1 MNAIARQFENLQRQ
15 YPQVNFSLGNYFGF
29 EAEIYTALNERV
41 LSLLND
47 QQQHMMECDGYHYRQ
62 IAQEHGNGHQH

>member
-29 EAEIYTALNERV
+29 EAEIYTALDERV
-41 LSLLND
+41 FSLLND
-47 QQQHMMECDGYHYRQ
+47 QQQHMMECDGCHYRQ
-62 IAQEHGNGHQH
+62 IAQEHGHGHQH